1 MLSYDEAK
9 STYGLTE
16 EIANAKQKVKLLKK
30 SIDELGSIN
39 MNAIEEYETVKTR
52 YDFLNDERNDLQS
65 AYNTLTH
72 IIQELDNEVRTRF
85 QHTFDE
91 INNHF
96 KETFA
101 QLFGGGQAELQ
112 LTEEDYLT
120 AGIELFIQPPGKKVK
135 SLSLMSGGERAL
147 TALALL
153 FAILK
158 VRSAPFVILDE
169 VEAALDDANV
179 IRYANYLNQLKSETQ
194 FIIIT
199 HRKGTMENVDRLFGV
214 TMEQSGISKLVS
226 VNLKEIDQME
236 GVN

>member
-1 MLSYDEAK
+1 M
-9 STYGLTE
+9 
-16 EIANAKQKVKLLKK
+16 
-30 SIDELGSIN
+30 
-39 MNAIEEYETVKTR
+39 
-52 YDFLNDERNDLQS
+52 
-65 AYNTLTH
+65 TH
-72 IIQELDNEVRTRF
+72 IIQELDNEVRARF
-85 QHTFDE
+85 QYTFDE
-91 INNHF
+91 INSHF

-179 IRYANYLNQLKSETQ
+179 IRYANYLNQLKSDTQ